1 MNTASHYYMVV
12 RDWQLVDAETTSHRY
27 RVEPRSMRWRFGGG
41 VGGHGG
47 GELAG
52 IMVMVTVMAEEL
64 LTGDG
69 GGIVEVIL

>member
-1 MNTASHYYMVV
+1 
-12 RDWQLVDAETTSHRY
+12 
-27 RVEPRSMRWRFGGG
+27 MRWRFGGG
-41 VGGHGG
+41 VGDGGGGHGG

-52 IMVMVTVMAEEL
+52 IMVMVEEL